1 MPRLLVV
8 DDEQAICWGLEQLGK
23 NMGHDVAIAAS
34 AEQGLRL
41 AEANHPDVV
50 VLDVRLPG
58 MDGLAAMA
66 RFREIVGEVPIIVI
80 TAFGDLATAVRAVQ
94 NGAFEYVLKP
104 FDLNAIR
111 NAIRRA
117 LLGTRTAT
125 RVATEGV
132 TAAGLL
138 GDSPAMHGVFR
149 QIALAAASDAPILI
163 RGESG
168 VGKELAAR
176 AIHDHSVRCGKPFVA
191 VSPAALNPEQAEA
204 GLFGT
209 SADQTG
215 VLNAVRGGTLL
226 LDEVAEMPLAMQAQL
241 LRVLDQQ
248 ETPRAGGDDSP
259 ANLRVI
265 STTRQNLLALV
276 QAGQFR
282 ADLYYRLA
290 AFEILIPPLRRRRS
304 DIELLAQCFVAERHQ
319 TTSRLAA
326 ETLTEL
332 KQREWF
338 GNVREL
344 RQALDH
350 ALVVART
357 GLILPEHLPP
367 PLPPLQADVPTS
379 ETGHITLSDL
389 ARVRAADLLNDPE
402 MEGLVYERFLE
413 EVEPA
418 LLEIAMHRNA
428 NECAPAA
435 RALGLHRTTLRRK
448 LTQYGLL

>member
-1 MPRLLVV
+1 MAHLLVV

-41 AEANHPDVV
+41 AEAKHPDMV

-58 MDGLAAMA
+58 MDGLTAMA

-80 TAFGDLATAVRAVQ
+80 TAFGDLATAVQAVQ

-117 LLGTRTAT
+117 LLGTRTAK
-125 RVATEGV
+125 RVAAEGV
-132 TAAGLL
+132 AAAGLI
-138 GDSPAMHGVFR
+138 GDSPPMHGVFR
-149 QIALAAASDAPILI
+149 QIALAAASEATILI

-176 AIHDHSVRCGKPFVA
+176 AIHDHSARCGKPFVA
-191 VSPAALNPEQAEA
+191 VSSAALNPEQAEVE
-204 GLFGT
+204 LFGNG
-209 SADQTG
+209 ADHTG
-215 VLNAVRGGTLL
+215 VLNAARGGTLL
-226 LDEVAEMPLAMQAQL
+226 LDEVAEIPLALQARL
-241 LRVLDQQ
+241 LRALDQQ
-248 ETPRAGGDDSP
+248 ETPRAGGDAVPTD
-259 ANLRVI
+259 LRVI
-265 STTRQNLLALV
+265 SITRQNLLALV

-290 AFEILIPPLRRRRS
+290 AFEIVIPPLRERRS
-304 DIELLAQCFVAERHQ
+304 DIELLAQSFVAERHQ

-332 KQREWF
+332 KEREWF

-367 PLPPLQADVPTS
+367 PLPPLHADVPTGES
-379 ETGHITLSDL
+379 SNITLSDL
-389 ARVRAADLLNDPE
+389 ARVRAADLLNDPQV
-402 MEGLVYERFLE
+402 EGLVYERFLE

-418 LLEIAMHRNA
+418 LLESAMHRYA